1 MHYTTLLYFTLHFSY
16 YSSTTSLVSKFW
28 VPDFINLWPYRPTQ
42 HNTTQIE
49 NINLSFYIGPSS
61 SCSWHFSSFSSLHSF
76 TLTPSL
82 SRLLSLLFS
91 PPPSL
96 SLFLSLLFSL
106 SPSLSLSVA
115 PSLSKHPSHPIC
127 IAHSFLSRHIF
138 SLAAQSTE
146 CKNKVRETLDPQILW
161 YKDKYWG

>member
-91 PPPSL
+91 P
-96 SLFLSLLFSL
+96 
-106 SPSLSLSVA
+106 
-115 PSLSKHPSHPIC
+115 SLSKHPSHPIC